1 MNLSGDNKTLISGQ
15 LNIYDGVTALL
26 AGNLLVGLPANV
38 YVVWQMVCRSGGAV
52 VSELFALNLAILEII
67 FCVVS
72 LYMIIVF
79 MLRMAVRVG
88 TLVLQC
94 SLQLMFI
101 SRPVFQSCVCVERYL
116 AVVHPT
122 TFLR

>member
-1 MNLSGDNKTLISGQ
+1 MNLSGDNKTLMLDQ
-15 LNIYDGVTALL
+15 LTFFDGVTALL
-26 AGNLLVGLPANV
+26 ACNLFVGLPANV
-38 YVVWQMVCRSGGAV
+38 YVVWQIVCGAGGAV

-67 FCVVS
+67 FCVSS
-72 LYMIIVF
+72 LYMILHF
-79 MLRMAVRVG
+79 MLRKAVSVG

-101 SRPVFQSCVCVERYL
+101 SRPVFQSCICVERYL

-122 TFLR
+122 MFIR